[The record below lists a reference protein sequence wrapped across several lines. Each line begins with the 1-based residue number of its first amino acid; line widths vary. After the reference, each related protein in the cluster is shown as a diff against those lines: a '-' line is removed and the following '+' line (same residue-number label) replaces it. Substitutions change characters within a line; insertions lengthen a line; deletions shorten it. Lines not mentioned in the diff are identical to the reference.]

1 MHSALLALASD
12 AAAVFIILG
21 IVGLVGFLALL
32 LPSTRR
38 NNALLAPCIVIV
50 TIAVSVFGVGLITT
64 VAYRLMGY

>member
-1 MHSALLALASD
+1 MLSTQLALASD
-12 AAAVFIILG
+12 ALAIFIILG
-21 IVGLVGFLALL
+21 VVGLVGTLALL

-50 TIAVSVFGVGLITT
+50 TIAVSVFGVGLLTA